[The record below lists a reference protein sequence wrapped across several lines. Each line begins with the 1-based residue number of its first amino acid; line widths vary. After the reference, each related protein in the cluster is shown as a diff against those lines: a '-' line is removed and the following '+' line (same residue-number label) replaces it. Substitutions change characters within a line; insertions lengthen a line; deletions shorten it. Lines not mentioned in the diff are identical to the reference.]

1 MNKLLE
7 TLKKPS
13 GKIIALSTL
22 LTVLTVGGSMVFL
35 FLPELN
41 KTLEILSYV
50 CFGFSALFFG
60 YSVYLVVIFAPHA
73 KEKTGN
79 LLKRRRITREF
90 LESFGFRTMVGV
102 TLSLGV
108 SIAYGLF
115 NGIFGIIYGSVW
127 YGVLSAYYICLTLI
141 RAGVV
146 NRNKK
151 GMLNL
156 EKQKYKTAKTYR
168 NSGIVLLILNAA
180 LSFAIA
186 QMIFEGMGY
195 EYPGLLIYVHAT
207 YTFTK
212 IGTAIYNFVKAQKQ
226 TDLTVEAARDINL
239 VDGAVSILAL
249 QTAMFASFGDGN
261 IDISLANTLTGSA
274 VSIFAYFMAIFMIVK
289 GNKII
294 KKIKSEN
301 KNGQ

>member
-73 KEKTGN
+73 KEKTVN
-79 LLKRRRITREF
+79 LLKRWRITREF

-141 RAGVV
+141 RSGVV

-151 GMLNL
+151 GRLNL

-168 NSGIVLLILNAA
+168 NSGIVLLILNVA

-261 IDISLANTLTGSA
+261 IDISIANTLTGSA
-274 VSIFAYFMAIFMIVK
+274 VSVFAYFMAIFMIVK

>member
-1 MNKLLE
+1 MNNLFEK
-7 TLKKPS
+7 LKKPS

-35 FLPELN
+35 FIPELN

-60 YSVYLVVIFAPHA
+60 YSVYLVVIFIPHA
-73 KEKTGN
+73 KERTVN
-79 LLKRRRITREF
+79 LLKGWRVTREF

-115 NGIFGIIYGSVW
+115 NGVFGIIYGSVW
-127 YGVLSAYYICLTLI
+127 YGALSAYYICLTLI

-151 GMLNL
+151 VKKYIENK
-156 EKQKYKTAKTYR
+156 EYKTAKTYR
-168 NSGIVLLILNAA
+168 NSGIVLLLLNVA

-195 EYPGLLIYVHAT
+195 EYPGLLIYVHAA

-249 QTAMFASFGDGN
+249 QTAMLASFGDGTM
-261 IDISLANTLTGSA
+261 DISLTNTLTGSA

-289 GNKII
+289 GNKTI
-294 KKIKSEN
+294 KKLKSE
-301 KNGQ
+301 KKDGQ